1 MSYVAVGGLIALL
14 AAHTVF
20 AGQVHSYTIKTAKQ
34 LFEPAPYISIVVETP
49 GKLSTP
55 KEEDH

>member
-20 AGQVHSYTIKTAKQ
+20 AGQVHGFTTGIATQ
-34 LFEPAPYISIVVETP
+34 LFEPEPYISTVLETE
-49 GKLSTP
+49 GKLSKP
-55 KEEDH
+55 VEDH